1 MKEDRLEDLLKD
13 SLLKTSDDFT
23 DQLMG
28 KVSKMHMQKIRLRL
42 NALIVSV
49 IACFG
54 SGAFL
59 IIRFGIQLNAFG
71 FSLDMPKIA
80 PLVGIGFVG
89 LVILLHLTN
98 LSRMISSSIE

>member
-23 DQLMG
+23 DQLME
-28 KVSKMHMQKIRLRL
+28 KVSSENMRKIRLRL

-54 SGAFL
+54 SGTFL
-59 IIRFGIQLNAFG
+59 VIRFGVQLNAFG
-71 FSLDMPKIA
+71 FSLELPKIA
-80 PLVGIGFVG
+80 PLVGIGFIG
-89 LVILLHLTN
+89 LVVLLHLTN
-98 LSRMISSSIE
+98 LSRVISSSGE